1 MQVNSAYKFRIY
13 PNEEQKVLLSKHFGC
28 VRFTW
33 NYFLN
38 QRKEYYL
45 KNKEEIEA
53 KRIKG
58 NLNYYDNAKELTL
71 LKKKEEYKWLNE
83 CNSQSLQAC
92 LKHLDSAYKMFFR
105 KTHKFPQFKSK
116 DKKQSF
122 TIPQH
127 FKIENNKIYFPKFK
141 EGIKVKSHRRL
152 EGKFVVATLSKN
164 PNGSYYIAIITEKEI
179 EVKQELKTEIGIDLG
194 IKDFA
199 ILSNGKVYQ
208 NQKSL
213 RKQESKLK
221 FLQQRLS
228 KKVKGSTNR
237 SKARKRV
244 SSLHQKIR
252 NSRVDYIHK
261 ISNEITNE
269 NQVVVLE
276 DLNVVGMMKNHK
288 LAKSIADVSWH
299 EFKRQLEYKCK
310 WKGRQ
315 LIIIDRFFPSSKT
328 CNSCG
333 FVNSDLTL
341 KDRTWKCP
349 SCNTDLDRDLNASK
363 NILMQGI
370 LKLNSEKGE
379 QNKAVGTIV

>member
-179 EVKQELKTEIGIDLG
+179 EAKKELTTQVGIDLG

-244 SSLHQKIR
+244 SALHQKIR
-252 NSRVDYIHK
+252 NSRIDYIHK

-269 NQVVVLE
+269 NQVICLE
-276 DLNVVGMMKNHK
+276 NLAVANMMKNHK

-310 WKGRQ
+310 WKGRD

-333 FVNSDLTL
+333 FVNSNLTL

-370 LKLNSEKGE
+370 LKLNSTKEE

>member
-164 PNGSYYIAIITEKEI
+164 PKGSYYIAIITKKEI
-179 EVKQELKTEIGIDLG
+179 EAKKELTTQVGIDLG

-244 SSLHQKIR
+244 SALHQKIR
-252 NSRVDYIHK
+252 NSRIDYIHK

-269 NQVVVLE
+269 NQVICLE
-276 DLNVVGMMKNHK
+276 NLAVANMMKNHK

-310 WKGRQ
+310 WKGRD

-370 LKLNSEKGE
+370 LKLNSTKEE

>member
-13 PNEEQKVLLSKHFGC
+13 PNEEQKILLSKHFGC
-28 VRFTW
+28 VRFAW

-38 QRKEYYL
+38 QRKEHYL

-53 KRIKG
+53 KRITG

-105 KTHKFPQFKSK
+105 KTHQFPQFKNK
-116 DKKQSF
+116 DNKQSF

-127 FKIENNKIYFPKFK
+127 FKIENNKIHFPKFK
-141 EGIKVKSHRRL
+141 EGIKVKAHRKL

-164 PNGSYYIAIITEKEI
+164 PNGSYYIAITTGKEI
-179 EVKQELKTEIGIDLG
+179 ETRQELKTQVGIDLG

-228 KKVKGSTNR
+228 RKVKGTINR
-237 SKARKRV
+237 SKARKKV
-244 SSLHQKIR
+244 SALHQKIR
-252 NSRVDYIHK
+252 NSRLDYIHK
-261 ISNEITNE
+261 VSNEITNE
-269 NQVVVLE
+269 NQVICLE
-276 DLNVVGMMKNHK
+276 NLAVANMMKNHK

-310 WKGRQ
+310 WKGRE

-341 KDRTWKCP
+341 KDRNWKCP
-349 SCNTDLDRDLNASK
+349 SCDTDLDRDLNASK

-370 LKLNSEKGE
+370 LKLSSTKEE